1 MGAVQGLAELVELL
15 TVKLLTINVLAG
27 AGNIQNTRV
36 LVVWDRLAPN
46 ISSTPLPLLLD
57 GNFGRQFGRFPAL
70 HFNSQ
75 EDIIY
80 FPINRNLFLY
90 LLLEDVQHIPATL
103 CFKHPCAVDV
113 TVVSPRILPL
123 PLPVQRHKGKLFPQ
137 HSVIYRGNR
146 MQLHKSYRRNGPRI
160 TRMEYLSMSSKG
172 TTQDLQEETQALM
185 TDVRERFPS
194 LLNGLNNTLVNW
206 VRLEAT

>member
-57 GNFGRQFGRFPAL
+57 GNFGRRFGRFPAL

-80 FPINRNLFLY
+80 FPNNRNLFLY

-113 TVVSPRILPL
+113 TVVS
-123 PLPVQRHKGKLFPQ
+123 
-137 HSVIYRGNR
+137 
-146 MQLHKSYRRNGPRI
+146 
-160 TRMEYLSMSSKG
+160 
-172 TTQDLQEETQALM
+172 
-185 TDVRERFPS
+185 VR
-194 LLNGLNNTLVNW
+194 
-206 VRLEAT
+206 